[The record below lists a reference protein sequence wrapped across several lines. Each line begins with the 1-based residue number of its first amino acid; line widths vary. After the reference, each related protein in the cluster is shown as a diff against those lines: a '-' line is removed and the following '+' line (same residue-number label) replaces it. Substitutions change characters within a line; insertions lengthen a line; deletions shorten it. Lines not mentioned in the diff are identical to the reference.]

1 MLATS
6 MQISPFPFNLLLAVA
21 RSVYI
26 NGEQTNFEID
36 PVVVVEACDVYP
48 EVNYVTVDDFLTKL
62 VEDMHAAIH

>member
-6 MQISPFPFNLLLAVA
+6 MQISPFPLNLLLAVA

-36 PVVVVEACDVYP
+36 PAVVVEACDVYP